1 MPVYPQGA
9 SIHTDTG
16 QWVGTRRAVTMP
28 HTNVVGPRAAH
39 RPGLALAAGRV
50 GRGGVTVVAPHVVAQ
65 LWIGVVR

>member
-39 RPGLALAAGRV
+39 RPGLALAAGESD
-50 GRGGVTVVAPHVVAQ
+50 GEG
-65 LWIGVVR
+65 